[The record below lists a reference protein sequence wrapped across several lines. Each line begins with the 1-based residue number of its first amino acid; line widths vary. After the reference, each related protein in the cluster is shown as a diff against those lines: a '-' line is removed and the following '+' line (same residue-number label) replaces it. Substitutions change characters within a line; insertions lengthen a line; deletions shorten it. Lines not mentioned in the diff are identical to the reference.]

1 MKRFY
6 SFIILLVACLMTV
19 NLQAAQSLPYSY
31 GFEDNDL
38 ATDGWTKSS
47 ANTANESKYGIL
59 AEAKHEGDYGF
70 RFSSYSQASDYNQY
84 LFSPELTADKGV
96 VVQFYY
102 KNSSTS
108 GSEKFKVGYS
118 TTNTDPASF
127 TWGDEI
133 VANTNSWIL
142 LDEFVCPAGTKYVA
156 INYYSNYL
164 YYLYVDDITFSAPSS
179 CAKPTDLAVGDKTS
193 TTAVLSWTAGASE
206 KAWDI
211 CVNGDEE
218 HLVEATTNPFTLSD
232 LTPGTQ
238 YSVKVRAN
246 CGGEV
251 SGWSSA
257 VSFPTDCAA
266 ITSFPWSENFDACE
280 AGNGKLPLCWSRI
293 NASTSSS
300 YNYYPY
306 VYNYSYYAHS
316 GSNMLYFSS
325 YYSSYSSYD
334 PQDQYVIL
342 PEMNNV
348 AGKQITFWSKAGSS
362 SVEIKIGSIEDPA
375 DAATFHEI
383 ASKTLSTTY
392 TEYLVELE
400 GAVGNYIAI
409 KLEAANSSTT
419 SKSIYIDDI
428 LVENIPSCKKPAD
441 LAESNVSTNTA
452 VLSWT
457 SNASAWQIC
466 VNNDEENLIDAN
478 ANPFTLNNLTAN
490 TAYSV
495 KVRANCGAT
504 DKSDWSDAIT
514 FRTACANV
522 TVLPWSDDFEGFD
535 ASTIPFCW
543 DNSASTSSTMSG
555 SIYSIWGV
563 YSYNE
568 NKMLRM
574 NSWLAKADGSA
585 LINTPTIEL
594 PASPAQELTF
604 DYSHTSNCGDLILK
618 ISKDNGVSWTDLH
631 AYSKTSTGTSYSD
644 PGTFTQAVVNLG
656 AYAGESIML
665 QFYAEPDYSSGAI
678 FMDNISIHEVPS
690 CTKPVVNAPVILP
703 DGATISWTAGNG
715 ETRFEYACVA
725 KGAEVADAD
734 WILLDENILT
744 VSIHGKASGTECDV
758 YVRAYCSA
766 SEKSEAVKKT
776 FKALCPAPTALQVS
790 AITSSAATISWTAAA
805 GVNDYEYVVMEG
817 DAAADWTSATL
828 VEGAA
833 TANLTKLAAA
843 TSYTVYVRSH
853 YSAVSQST
861 AISKAF
867 TTECETFALPFSQNF
882 NSLSVSGTI
891 PSCWNNS
898 EGTTTTPLYK
908 WSYNA
913 SGHEGAC
920 VRFESF
926 SNSKNNTNVFASPI
940 IHLDK
945 AAILS
950 FWCKNPA
957 GGAYEVKIAEAGS
970 DTRATLFDNLTA
982 ISDWTQKEADLS
994 AYVGKDI
1001 VIYFC
1006 GTSNWGSGQD
1016 AACLYLDDVEIN
1028 EKPACSKPMALQI
1041 SNIEINSAK
1050 IAWTAGSETAW
1061 ALQTSLDGENWSD
1074 AIAVTNPYTLSGL
1087 EGSTKYYVRVQAVC
1101 SSEESSPW
1109 SEAASFVTACVAI
1122 VVDAEHPWVEDFS
1135 GHDVGGTTSDA
1146 PRCWDMLNANE
1157 GNYPYIYVSATGSY
1171 SLSVDNNAL
1180 YFSNQNSKYGYA
1192 ILPVFETALNTLQIA
1207 FSHKEENASNSGK
1220 IELGY
1225 MTDIEDEATFA
1236 LLKAFDQST
1245 TWTSVDHALTD
1256 VPSGARLALRYKAN
1270 SSTYYDAAVDNIT
1283 ISVLP
1288 SCAKPS
1294 NVQISNIAQTSATI
1308 AWTAGGS
1315 ETAWQICLNGDEENL
1330 IAANANPFEL
1340 TNLSASTAYSVKVRA
1355 ICGAEDLSDW
1365 SDAANFSTECGAVAL
1380 PFNEGFENGIDCWAL
1395 EHCHTSTGVQALAKH
1410 EGSKGFQFYY
1420 TSAYPQYLISP
1431 ELIASDKPVK
1441 VEFYYKNSSS
1451 NWSETFKVGYST
1463 TTRDVSAFTWSDEI
1477 TADEN
1482 DWVHYSDTKPV
1493 GVKFVAIQHT
1503 SNNQFY
1509 LYIDDFSVTV
1519 SADATA
1525 VDNTVNAAQ
1534 IIKRIENGLLLI
1546 EVNGVIYNA
1555 QGEVVTK

>member
-1 MKRFY
+1 
-6 SFIILLVACLMTV
+6 MTV

-164 YYLYVDDITFSAPSS
+164 YYLYVDDITFSAPTS
-179 CAKPTDLAVGDKTS
+179 CKKPTDLAVGDKTS

-316 GSNMLYFSS
+316 GSNMLYFYT
-325 YYSSYSSYD
+325 YYSSWSDYD
-334 PQDQYVIL
+334 PQDQYAIL

-348 AGKQITFWSKAGSS
+348 AGKQITFWAKGSS
-362 SVEIKIGSIEDPA
+362 TGYVLKVGSIEDPA
-375 DAATFHEI
+375 DASTFHEI
-383 ASKTLSTTY
+383 ASKTLTSSY
-392 TEYLVELE
+392 AEYIVELT
-400 GAVGNYIAI
+400 GAVGNYIAL
-409 KLEAANSSTT
+409 KVDAANSSSS
-419 SKSIYIDDI
+419 SKSIYVDDI

-522 TVLPWSDDFEGFD
+522 TVLPWSDDFEGYD
-535 ASTIPFCW
+535 ANTIPFCW
-543 DNSASTSSTMSG
+543 DNSASASTTINSTP
-555 SIYSIWGV
+555 SYIWGV
-563 YSYNE
+563 YSDND
-568 NKMLRM
+568 NKLLRM
-574 NSWLAKADGSA
+574 YNFMVQAGTA
-585 LINTPTIEL
+585 LINSPVIEL
-594 PASPAQELTF
+594 PASPAQQLTF
-604 DYSHTSNCGDLILK
+604 DYAHNASCADLTVK
-618 ISKDNGVSWTDLH
+618 ISEDNGENWTALQSYTKSGTNDYNH
-631 AYSKTSTGTSYSD
+631 AGEMTEATISLAD
-644 PGTFTQAVVNLG
+644 
-656 AYAGESIML
+656 YAGKTIML
-665 QFYAEPDYSSGAI
+665 QFFTTADYSQGGI
-678 FMDNISIHEVPS
+678 FLDNISIHEVPS
-690 CTKPVVNAPVILP
+690 CSKPEVNAPVILP

-734 WILLDENILT
+734 WILLDENVLT

-776 FKALCPAPTALQVS
+776 FKALCPAPTALQVTDIAS
-790 AITSSAATISWTAAA
+790 KSATISWTAAE
-805 GVNDYEYVVMEG
+805 GISNYQYVVMAG
-817 DAAADWTSATL
+817 DDAADWTSATL
-828 VEGAA
+828 VEGAV
-833 TANLTKLAAA
+833 TANLTNLTAA

-853 YSAVSQST
+853 YSDVSYSS
-861 AISKAF
+861 AISKDF
-867 TTECETFALPFSQNF
+867 TTECEAFNLPLSENF
-882 NSLSVSGTI
+882 NDLYSGI
-891 PSCWNNS
+891 PNCWDNS
-898 EGTTTTPLYK
+898 EGTSTYSSK
-908 WSYNA
+908 WNSY
-913 SGHEGAC
+913 STGHEGRGL
-920 VRFESF
+920 RFDSYD
-926 SNSKNNTNVFASPI
+926 NGRNKTNVLATPT

-945 AAILS
+945 DAILS
-950 FWCKNPA
+950 FWCKNPN
-957 GGAYEVKIAEAGS
+957 GGAYEVKIAQAGS
-970 DTRATLFDNLTA
+970 ETRATLFDDLTS
-982 ISDWTQKEADLS
+982 ISAWTQKEADLS
-994 AYVGKDI
+994 AYTGKDV

-1006 GTSNWGSGQD
+1006 GTSNYGSYD
-1016 AACLYLDDVEIN
+1016 AYLYLDDVEIY
-1028 EKPACSKPMALQI
+1028 EKPACSKPSALQI
-1041 SNIEINSAK
+1041 SNIE
-1050 IAWTAGSETAW
+1050 T
-1061 ALQTSLDGENWSD
+1061 
-1074 AIAVTNPYTLSGL
+1074 
-1087 EGSTKYYVRVQAVC
+1087 
-1101 SSEESSPW
+1101 
-1109 SEAASFVTACVAI
+1109 
-1122 VVDAEHPWVEDFS
+1122 
-1135 GHDVGGTTSDA
+1135 
-1146 PRCWDMLNANE
+1146 
-1157 GNYPYIYVSATGSY
+1157 
-1171 SLSVDNNAL
+1171 
-1180 YFSNQNSKYGYA
+1180 
-1192 ILPVFETALNTLQIA
+1192 
-1207 FSHKEENASNSGK
+1207 
-1220 IELGY
+1220 
-1225 MTDIEDEATFA
+1225 
-1236 LLKAFDQST
+1236 
-1245 TWTSVDHALTD
+1245 
-1256 VPSGARLALRYKAN
+1256 
-1270 SSTYYDAAVDNIT
+1270 
-1283 ISVLP
+1283 
-1288 SCAKPS
+1288 
-1294 NVQISNIAQTSATI
+1294 TSATI

-1315 ETAWQICLNGDEENL
+1315 ETAWQICLNGDEEHL
-1330 IAANANPFEL
+1330 IDADANPFTL
-1340 TNLSASTAYSVKVRA
+1340 TDLTASTAYSVKVRA
-1355 ICGAEDLSDW
+1355 ICGSEDMSDWSNAADFRTECANITILPWNENLESLDANTVPACWDNSASTTTDLSSYPYYVWGVYEYSSNKMLRMNNYSLHTGTAQINTPVIELPASPAYELTFDYSHTATCGDFVVKVSADNGANWSNVKTLTKGSGSSYTDPGDFITETVSLADYAGKSIMLQFFANANWGSGAIFVDNLSIHEVPSCAKPSDVQISNIAQSSATIAWTAGGYETAWQICLNGDEENLIDADANPFELTNLAANTAYSVKVRAICDAEDLSDW
-1365 SDAANFSTECGAVAL
+1365 SNAANFRTECGAMAL
-1380 PFNEGFENGIDCWAL
+1380 PFIEDFENGIDCWKL
-1395 EHCHTSTGVQALAKH
+1395 VDCDGGTGKSTDAKK
-1410 EGSKGFQFYY
+1410 EGSYGFKFRYNYY
-1420 TSAYPQYLISP
+1420 PPQYLISP
-1431 ELIASDKPVK
+1431 ELVAVSDSSK
-1441 VEFYYKNSSS
+1441 VEFYAKKSGSYD
-1451 NWSETFKVGYST
+1451 ETFQIGYST
-1463 TTRDVSAFTWSDEI
+1463 TTNDETAFTWDAEDNHATSSWEL
-1477 TADEN
+1477 
-1482 DWVHYSDTKPV
+1482 YSKDLPA
-1493 GVKFVAIQHT
+1493 GVKYVAVKFT
-1503 SNNQFY
+1503 AYNTLA

-1519 SADATA
+1519 KPAPETPTA
-1525 VDNTVNAAQ
+1525 VDNIVNGVQ